1 MTLFSLKGVSFAY
14 GATEVLNRVDFS
26 MEEGEFVVLAGANGS
41 GKSTLLRLLLGTLEP
56 QEGSIERYGG
66 KVGYVPQMGQE
77 RLYSFPITAK
87 EMISLNLRKR
97 HGFQK
102 NDPELDAKVDTALT
116 QVSLRDKKNA
126 MFSNL
131 SGGQKQRV
139 LIAKALVSSP
149 LFLVLDE
156 PTIGLDDRS
165 RKSLFFLLRHFHRSH
180 NLSLLVVTH
189 DVEGLKEIADRV
201 VRISEGKLT
210 EVPRV

>member
-56 QEGSIERYGG
+56 QEGTIERYGG

-126 MFSNL
+126 LFSNL

>member
-126 MFSNL
+126 LFSNL

>member
-116 QVSLRDKKNA
+116 QVSLRDKKHA
-126 MFSNL
+126 LFSNL

>member
-1 MTLFSLKGVSFAY
+1 
-14 GATEVLNRVDFS
+14 

-126 MFSNL
+126 LFSNL